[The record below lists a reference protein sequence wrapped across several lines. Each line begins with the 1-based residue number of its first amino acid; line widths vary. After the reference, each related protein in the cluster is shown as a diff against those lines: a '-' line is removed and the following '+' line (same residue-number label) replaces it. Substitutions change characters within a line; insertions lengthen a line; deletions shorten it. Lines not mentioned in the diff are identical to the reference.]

1 MAHLEVEG
9 GGGERERKGG
19 EDQER
24 GNTLGKEVRKR
35 KKGMRVDRRG
45 KNMIRK
51 KRKVTHHLEFRKRTE
66 REKYMEKIGIKNIYR
81 EKTYS

>member
-1 MAHLEVEG
+1 M
-9 GGGERERKGG
+9 
-19 EDQER
+19 
-24 GNTLGKEVRKR
+24 RKR

-66 REKYMEKIGIKNIYR
+66 REEYIEKIGIKNIYR